1 MDIFTHFL
9 IGMVI
14 YTSVFGQITA
24 DLLYLAAIFAIMP
37 DFDTFITRPLQRW
50 FKSKYLEHRGGSH
63 SYVVGIIVSFLV
75 NLVYA
80 PVSGNNFWLGWLI
93 GSLFYGLHISMDLLT
108 TTKIPFLFPFS
119 KKEPSFYVE
128 KAGSLFTMIISVGFL
143 AILIPLHGAGT
154 GTGSEVLFRS
164 DSLGAT
170 IFFGVYYL
178 YRILLKLVVS
188 RNFIE
193 NQMYLP
199 GILPIYY
206 LIYESAISEN
216 SVHVTLTKKNIF
228 GRSWDVFS
236 FDAKLT
242 PAEFLLYQQA
252 LDLCNRDYYRNKW
265 TKLPVI
271 TCENN
276 HLTVRFYFVE
286 TAMNGRTMSLRYDY
300 DYEGGKFE
308 ETEQNYG
315 RITAN

>member
-1 MDIFTHFL
+1 MDLFTHFL
-9 IGMVI
+9 VGMVI
-14 YTSVFGQITA
+14 YTSVFGQITT

-93 GSLFYGLHISMDLLT
+93 GSLFYGLHVSMDLLT
-108 TTKIPFLFPFS
+108 TTKIPFLFPLS
-119 KKEPSFYVE
+119 KIEPSFYAE
-128 KAGSLFTMIISVGFL
+128 KAGSLFTMILSVVFL
-143 AILIPLHGAGT
+143 AILIPLRRA
-154 GTGSEVLFRS
+154 GSEESFRS
-164 DSLGAT
+164 VSSGAT
-170 IFFGVYYL
+170 IFFAVYYL
-178 YRILLKLVVS
+178 YRILLKYIVS
-188 RNFIE
+188 RNFNE

-206 LIYESAISEN
+206 LIYESEISEKLN
-216 SVHVTLTKKNIF
+216 LVHVNLIKKSIF

-236 FDAKLT
+236 FDANLT

-252 LDLCNRDYYRNKW
+252 LSLCNRDYYRNKW
-265 TKLPVI
+265 TKIPVI
-271 TCENN
+271 SRENS
-276 HLTVRFYFVE
+276 HLSVRFYFLE
-286 TAMNGRTMSLRYDY
+286 TAMNGRTMSLSYVY

-308 ETEQNYG
+308 ETAQNYG
-315 RITAN
+315 RIKAN